1 MRGRDRY
8 RAILIAAAVVLA
20 GAGTV
25 AVVVSGQQQQSDVA
39 LALTGGDASRAPPLL
54 RRYGC
59 AGCHTIPGIPGA
71 DGQVGA
77 PLRDMRSRVYVGGV
91 LPNNADNLIKWIV
104 SPTTFNPKSAMP
116 RTGVSESEA
125 RDIAAYLYA
134 Q

>member
-20 GAGTV
+20 GAGTA

-91 LPNNADNLIKWIV
+91 LPNNADNLIRWIV